1 MNRQELERIIREGR
15 ETLGVEF
22 KRSMNWQDDAT
33 KAKVVKAALA
43 MANKRDGGIIVFGL
57 TPPAN
62 NTGPHTFDGM
72 TAADYQS
79 FNQDEVMAKVNAHAS
94 PSLDLTVHHESGID
108 GKQCVVIEVR
118 EFADYPVMCSKE
130 LVVHQKTV
138 LYKGRVYC
146 RSRRMIE
153 STEVQT
159 VEDMREII
167 ELGVDKGLQR
177 YLRQRALEAKVGRT
191 VDDDEKF
198 RRQRGDL

>member
-43 MANKRDGGIIVFGL
+43 MANKRDGGVIIFGL
-57 TPPAN
+57 TPPAKN
-62 NTGPHTFDGM
+62 AGPHAFSGM
-72 TAADYQS
+72 TETDYKS
-79 FNQDEVMAKVNAHAS
+79 FNQDEVMARVNAHAS
-94 PSLDLTVHHESGID
+94 PSIDLTVHHELGID
-108 GKQCVVIEVR
+108 EKQCVVIEVR
-118 EFADYPVMCSKE
+118 EFADYPVICSKD
-130 LVVHQKTV
+130 LVVQQKTV

-146 RSRRMIE
+146 RSRRMSE

-159 VEDMREII
+159 VEDMREIV
-167 ELGVDKGLQR
+167 ELGVDKGLKR
-177 YLRQRALEAKVGRT
+177 YLRQRAVEGQVGRT